1 MRDEPMTTGERVA
14 WAIERSGYKFE
25 ALAELIGCTH
35 ATLSQW
41 KSGKTNLG
49 NAKVHLVHAF
59 CEHTGVNAAWLLT
72 GDGPAISAYSTRA
85 HPLILKAHELLKTNG
100 ELADTAERLLDALQG
115 SGPTS

>member
-1 MRDEPMTTGERVA
+1 MRDEPNTTGERVA

-41 KSGKTNLG
+41 KSGKTDLG

-59 CEHTGVNAAWLLT
+59 CEHTGVNPAWLLT

-85 HPLILKAHELLKTNG
+85 HPLILKAHELLKSNG

-115 SGPTS
+115 SAPTS